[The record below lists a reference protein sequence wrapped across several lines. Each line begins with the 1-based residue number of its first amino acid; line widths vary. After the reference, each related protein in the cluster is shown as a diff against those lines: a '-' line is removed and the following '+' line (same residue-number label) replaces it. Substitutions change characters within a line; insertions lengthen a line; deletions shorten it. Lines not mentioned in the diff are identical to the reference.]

1 MQAIQTKYLPATNRR
16 CSRIKAYCE
25 RGSATIDFPHEL
37 SGDAV
42 HRLAVHKLILKFVL
56 EDEKKYG
63 KHNNPWQG
71 EFITGGLPDGS
82 YAHVFIS

>member
-1 MQAIQTKYLPATNRR
+1 MQAIRTKYLPATNRR
-16 CSRIKAYCE
+16 PSRIKAECK
-25 RGSATIDFPHEL
+25 RGSVIIDYPHEL

-63 KHNNPWQG
+63 KHKNHWQG
-71 EFITGGLPDGS
+71 EFVTGGLSDGTM
-82 YAHVFIS
+82 AHVYL